1 MTGQKSSGAEDA
13 RHGGGVK
20 PRGRAGTSK
29 QFEDPGGLLQN
40 PAECLNPL
48 ASVTR
53 YSKTEH
59 MISYSI
65 TTRQREI
72 LDYLVATHSK
82 TGLVASVRELQSH
95 FGFSSS
101 NAVTSHLRAL
111 EKKGYIRRIE
121 GKARSILFTPER
133 TVASS
138 DWQNEAT
145 VGSMVQEPLADTGTI
160 PFAFIAPTSKRG
172 IENPPNVDSLKF
184 DTFKLD
190 SLCKLIHGDS
200 LEVMKTMASESVHSI
215 VTDPPYGLIEYE
227 DGNHAKLRAGKG
239 GVWRIPPKLNGVER
253 APLPR
258 FTVLGPQDRE
268 RLALFFR
275 AFAEQALRILV
286 PGGHIILASNPLL
299 SSAVFAVITRAGFE
313 KRGEIIRL
321 VATLR
326 GGDRPKG
333 FEQEFAEVSV
343 MPRSGWEPWGLFRKP
358 ISEQTVSLNLRR
370 WGTGGLRRPSSELP
384 LKDVMECAPARGKER
399 AAAPHPSLKP
409 QKLMRALVHASLPLG
424 KGLVL
429 DPFAGSG
436 STLAAASAIGYR
448 SIGIERDGE
457 YILLAQGAFPT
468 LKSLETVARSGLS
481 ERNGDS

>member
-1 MTGQKSSGAEDA
+1 MHGADAGSSLGA
-13 RHGGGVK
+13 
-20 PRGRAGTSK
+20 GRQIEALRR
-29 QFEDPGGLLQN
+29 FPLCFLQDSG
-40 PAECLNPL
+40 ECLNRL

-65 TTRQREI
+65 TKRQREI
-72 LDYLVATHSK
+72 LDYLIETHAT

-101 NAVTSHLRAL
+101 NAVTSHLKAL

-121 GKARSILFTPER
+121 GKARSIIFAPER
-133 TVASS
+133 TVAPA
-138 DWQNEAT
+138 DWQHGG
-145 VGSMVQEPLADTGTI
+145 VPSSVVQEPRVDTGTM
-160 PFAFIAPTSKRG
+160 PLAFIAPSSKRAV
-172 IENPPNVDSLKF
+172 ENPTSIDSLKF
-184 DTFKLD
+184 DSFKLD

-200 LEVMKTMASESVHSI
+200 IDVMKSMASESIHSI

-227 DGNHAKLRAGKG
+227 DGNHAKLRSGKG

-268 RLALFFR
+268 RLAQFFR

-286 PGGHIILASNPLL
+286 PGGHLILASNPLL
-299 SSAVFAVITRAGFE
+299 STAVFDVIARAGFE

-333 FEQEFAEVSV
+333 FEEEFAEVSV

-358 ISEQTVSLNLRR
+358 ISERTVSLNLRR

-424 KGLVL
+424 KGVVL